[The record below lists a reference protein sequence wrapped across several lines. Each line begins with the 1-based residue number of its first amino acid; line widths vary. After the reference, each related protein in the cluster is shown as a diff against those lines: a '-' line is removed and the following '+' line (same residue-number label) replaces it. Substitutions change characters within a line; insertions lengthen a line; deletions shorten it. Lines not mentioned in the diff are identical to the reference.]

1 MKIKLVE
8 EAIALDEPVE
18 ELPPVEVQDI
28 EISEP
33 EVDDSIKENAMSSI
47 IANEISNTYASID
60 AIKSIIATMSSEMPE
75 KEDVIAILNQLIDDK
90 TLSVGM
96 LQKAMDL
103 IDGKTSDLIDSGV
116 EVADDI
122 AHNEGEEENEQMK
135 VKVVNRKLKEEFDL
149 NDCILKV
156 LKLIGQAH
164 DKIMEA
170 QDELSYAKDE
180 ADEEDN
186 DYSEVDLIDSLE
198 YSLDDL
204 ESTLSEYDFMGE
216 DDPVQAFIDKEE

>member
-1 MKIKLVE
+1 
-8 EAIALDEPVE
+8 
-18 ELPPVEVQDI
+18 
-28 EISEP
+28 
-33 EVDDSIKENAMSSI
+33 
-47 IANEISNTYASID
+47 
-60 AIKSIIATMSSEMPE
+60 
-75 KEDVIAILNQLIDDK
+75 
-90 TLSVGM
+90 
-96 LQKAMDL
+96 
-103 IDGKTSDLIDSGV
+103 
-116 EVADDI
+116 
-122 AHNEGEEENEQMK
+122 MK

-170 QDELSYAKDE
+170 QDELSYAEDE
-180 ADEEDN
+180 SYDEDN

-204 ESTLSEYDFMGE
+204 ESALSEYDFMGE

>member
-8 EAIALDEPVE
+8 EAISLDEPIE

-33 EVDDSIKENAMSSI
+33 KVDDSIKENAMSSI
-47 IANEISNTYASID
+47 IANEISNTYLSID

-103 IDGKTSDLIDSGV
+103 IDGKTNDLIDSGV
-116 EVADDI
+116 EVANDI
-122 AHNEGEEENEQMK
+122 AHNDGEEEHEQ
-135 VKVVNRKLKEEFDL
+135 
-149 NDCILKV
+149 
-156 LKLIGQAH
+156 
-164 DKIMEA
+164 
-170 QDELSYAKDE
+170 
-180 ADEEDN
+180 
-186 DYSEVDLIDSLE
+186 
-198 YSLDDL
+198 
-204 ESTLSEYDFMGE
+204 
-216 DDPVQAFIDKEE
+216 